1 MTHPISEHRHKT
13 LNNVNKSHYGDWMNE
28 NVPFFSSLPTASPM
42 DYEEQL
48 SNGNES
54 RNPYKRQLGHKI
66 YLLLKVAHIFI

>member
-1 MTHPISEHRHKT
+1 
-13 LNNVNKSHYGDWMNE
+13 MNE

-54 RNPYKRQLGHKI
+54 RNPFKRQLGHKI